1 MSTYFCFIERD
12 LIGTPHMEPLI
23 AVTDADAVAEAK
35 ALLRIHA
42 SGIAAHV
49 FLDDVRVA
57 TVRRLPDI
65 EPDL

>member
-1 MSTYFCFIERD
+1 MATYFCFIERD

-23 AVTDADAVAEAK
+23 AATDTDAVAEAQ
-35 ALLRIHA
+35 ALLRSHA

-57 TVRRLPDI
+57 TVRRPPAV
-65 EPDL
+65 EPGT